1 MIGASDLRRRPRC
14 QASVHRYA
22 PAGRS
27 VIADAGD
34 AACRADQPCAP
45 EPVIAEA
52 PPAAQNWAGTRGFGP
67 GSVTYCEVPRR
78 CKAGSRRGIPTP
90 RLRPW
95 LAAGGAARPA
105 PCRARRRSWK
115 LFPGRPEAFKINNL
129 AAGRTLLTNEPGQAF
144 SARARGSLRRGAVT
158 SGRPPSS
165 GRAVTWPGSPCA
177 RSAILPPPQR
187 LNAVS
192 SGAHSGYRV
201 SHDRGAVTVGNE
213 APVWPSP
220 LTVGAQNRCDD
231 VIGDFPV

>member
-34 AACRADQPCAP
+34 AARRADQPCAP

-95 LAAGGAARPA
+95 LAAGGAARPCPLPRPPTILEA
-105 PCRARRRSWK
+105 VPRPIRGIQDQQFGGWAHASYQRAWS
-115 LFPGRPEAFKINNL
+115 GVQRP
-129 AAGRTLLTNEPGQAF
+129 RT
-144 SARARGSLRRGAVT
+144 RVT
-158 SGRPPSS
+158 STRSGHLRQAPKLRPS
-165 GRAVTWPGSPCA
+165 RNVA
-177 RSAILPPPQR
+177 RQSMRQIGHSASAAAAECRQLWR
-187 LNAVS
+187 
-192 SGAHSGYRV
+192 
-201 SHDRGAVTVGNE
+201 T
-213 APVWPSP
+213 
-220 LTVGAQNRCDD
+220 
-231 VIGDFPV
+231 

>member
-34 AACRADQPCAP
+34 AARRADQPCAP

-90 RLRPW
+90 RPPTILEAIPRPIRGIQDQQFGGWAHASYQRAWSGVQRPRTRATSTRSGHLRQAPKLRPSRNVARQSMRQIGHSAS
-95 LAAGGAARPA
+95 AAAAE
-105 PCRARRRSWK
+105 CRQLW
-115 LFPGRPEAFKINNL
+115 
-129 AAGRTLLTNEPGQAF
+129 RT
-144 SARARGSLRRGAVT
+144 
-158 SGRPPSS
+158 
-165 GRAVTWPGSPCA
+165 
-177 RSAILPPPQR
+177 
-187 LNAVS
+187 
-192 SGAHSGYRV
+192 
-201 SHDRGAVTVGNE
+201 
-213 APVWPSP
+213 
-220 LTVGAQNRCDD
+220 
-231 VIGDFPV
+231 